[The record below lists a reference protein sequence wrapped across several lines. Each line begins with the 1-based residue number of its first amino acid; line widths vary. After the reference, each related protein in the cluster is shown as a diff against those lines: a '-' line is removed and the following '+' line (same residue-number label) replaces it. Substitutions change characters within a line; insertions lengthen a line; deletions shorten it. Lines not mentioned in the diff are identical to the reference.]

1 MRNTAVIL
9 ALIIFP
15 FQLIAA
21 DFFEF
26 DIEKQKTK
34 LAVEYENVAG
44 TKGEKVSLS
53 GFQVSYLVKG
63 KGNFAS
69 RAFFNFDLQSG
80 ARINAINNF
89 PEGDVS
95 PFILSNRAS
104 TVFTVPVNKLYLS
117 GGIAFRNKWFKG
129 AGERNQFIDVF
140 EGEGFREK
148 AYSVQA
154 AYQFDPAWEAAVI
167 AEKSDLNFKDFPDS
181 NSHERALSVRGSRK
195 WSDLKFNLLFTK
207 RQIEYDRSI
216 SRRFV
221 PTTTIFP
228 VITDNE
234 MVQKDRFW
242 ELGASVELL
251 SSLYLV
257 GGYSYQMNRSNNAGF
272 SYKNHRVSLLF
283 SKELTH
289 SFYFQA
295 FGILQSQDF
304 VEEDLTLPGTILLE
318 ENQYNSMAASLVK
331 TLNSSTEIEF
341 GFQKFSNDSSFREL
355 NASKYIVY
363 CAYNYRF

>member
-1 MRNTAVIL
+1 MRKIAAVIL
-9 ALIIFP
+9 ALIFFP
-15 FQLIAA
+15 IHLIAE
-21 DFFEF
+21 DFFDF
-26 DIEKQKTK
+26 SIEKQKAK
-34 LAVEYENVAG
+34 LALEYENLSG

-53 GFQVSYLVKG
+53 GFQLNYLVKG
-63 KGNFAS
+63 KGNFRS
-69 RAFFNFDLQSG
+69 RAFLNFDLQSG
-80 ARINAINNF
+80 AKLNAINNF
-89 PEGDVS
+89 PAGELS

-104 TVFTVPVNKLYLS
+104 TMLTVPLKKLYLS
-117 GGIAFRNKWFKG
+117 GGVAFRNKWFKN
-129 AGERNQFIDVF
+129 AGQKNQFIDVF
-140 EGEGFREK
+140 GGEGFREK

-154 AYQFDPAWEAAVI
+154 AYQFDPVWEVAMI

-181 NSHERALSVRGSRK
+181 NSHERAISLRGSRK

-207 RQIEYDRSI
+207 RQIQYDRFI
-216 SRRFV
+216 SRGV
-221 PTTTIFP
+221 IPTIFP
-228 VITDNE
+228 VTTDNE
-234 MVQKDRFW
+234 IVQKDRFW

-257 GGYSYQMNRSNNAGF
+257 GGYSYQMNRSNNGGF

-289 SFYFQA
+289 SVYFQA
-295 FGILQSQDF
+295 FGIVQSQDF
-304 VEEDLTLPGTILLE
+304 VEEDLSLPGTILLE

-331 TLNSSTEIEF
+331 SLNATSEIEL

>member
-15 FQLIAA
+15 IHLIAA

-34 LAVEYENVAG
+34 LAVEYENLAG

-53 GFQVSYLVKG
+53 GFQASYLVKG

-89 PEGDVS
+89 SEGEVS

-104 TVFTVPVNKLYLS
+104 TVFTVPVKKLYLS
-117 GGIAFRNKWFKG
+117 GGVAFRNKWFKD
-129 AGERNQFIDVF
+129 AGDKNQFIDVF
-140 EGEGFREK
+140 GGEGFREK
-148 AYSVQA
+148 SYSVHA
-154 AYQFDPAWEAAVI
+154 AYEFTPAWEAAVA

-181 NSHERALSVRGSRK
+181 NSHERALSLRGSRK
-195 WSDLKFNLLFTK
+195 WSDLKLNLQFTK
-207 RQIEYDRSI
+207 RKIQYDRLI
-216 SRRFV
+216 SGGFI
-221 PTTTIFP
+221 PTILP
-228 VITDNE
+228 DIIDNGIL
-234 MVQKDRFW
+234 QKDRFW

-251 SSLYLV
+251 SSLYFV
-257 GGYSYQMNRSNNAGF
+257 GGYSYQMNKSNNKGF

-283 SKELTH
+283 SKELSD

-331 TLNSSTEIEF
+331 SLNSSTEIEF